1 MNWLLMIFCSL
12 YVLLLPIRSYGY
24 DNSIDIDHSEYWS
37 TLSIYIL
44 TAVSSGI
51 IIYFLK
57 RSFVN
62 QDKIKEKDLEH
73 QRWLLQYLHKLA
85 IDYYFPLAK
94 FAYDAQINIKR
105 ASKFKE
111 TKSIQIAFYHI
122 SLFINKYFEFKEKTG
137 ANFLF
142 KNQSSEDIA
151 IKKFDAIFIGLPFD
165 EIELKKMIA
174 ETFDNGK
181 FNPISLKQNNYK
193 WFESWIKNCTRSCYL
208 IEKKLEDLEHSLNTE
223 SEIISHPESLREQIE
238 LRSSQKP
245 LFDFYIIG
253 INTKLARLGETIFV
267 FGEGFDNEYIDYE
280 FYIDNVCI
288 SNILYKN
295 KNYVKFNI
303 PKKIDEGVYDIYAR
317 FKVKR
322 WFINYEYTIGI
333 PLKIKNK

>member
-1 MNWLLMIFCSL
+1 MNWLFIIFCGL
-12 YVLLLPIRSYGY
+12 YIISLPIRSYGH
-24 DNSIDIDHSEYWS
+24 DNAIHIDFSEYLS
-37 TLSIYIL
+37 TLSTYIL
-44 TAVSSGI
+44 TAIISGF
-51 IIYFLK
+51 IIYLLK

-62 QDKIKEKDLEH
+62 QDKIKEKDLTH

-85 IDYYFPLAK
+85 TDYYFPLAK

-193 WFESWIKNCTRSCYL
+193 WFESWIKNCTRSCCL
-208 IEKKLEDLEHSLNTE
+208 IEKKLKDIERSLNTE
-223 SEIISHPESLREQIE
+223 SEIISHPESSIKQIKQ
-238 LRSSQKP
+238 RSSQKP
-245 LFDFYIIG
+245 LFNFYIIG

-267 FGEGFDNEYIDYE
+267 FGEGFDNEDIDYE
-280 FYIDNVCI
+280 FYIDDICI
-288 SNILYKN
+288 SDILYKN

-303 PKKIDEGVYDIYAR
+303 PKKIDDGVYDIYAR
-317 FKVKR
+317 FKVER
-322 WFINYEYTIGI
+322 RFTNYKYTIGI
-333 PLKIKNK
+333 PLKIKNE